1 MDLVI
6 SFLIGVFVGG
16 VVGFLVYRNNNKKFE
31 NLRFIRIQQRHTRF
45 KYQRQNLWK
54 LQRSWR
60 QKI

>member
-31 NLRFIRIQQRHTRF
+31 SLEKNL
-45 KYQRQNLWK
+45 KG
-54 LQRSWR
+54 
-60 QKI
+60 